1 MMMRDNPF
9 DYVEEKPK
17 KKDDKKGKEVVEK
30 RTGVA
35 E

>member
-17 KKDDKKGKEVVEK
+17 KKDDKKGKEVAVK